1 MKKIY
6 LSAVCAVLF
15 SLAAC
20 SEKEPANYGGI
31 PKETLDKVAKD
42 AEAATQQAKEK
53 VDEAL
58 KKLE

>member
-1 MKKIY
+1 MKKSY

-15 SLAAC
+15 CLTAC
-20 SEKEPANYGGI
+20 SDKEPENYGSI
-31 PKETLDKVAKD
+31 PKDTLDKVTKD